1 MKIAKLLHNPSAGD
15 EDHSKKELISLIR
28 THGYECNY
36 ASIKEKGWDEFEEET
51 DFIIIAGGDGTVR
64 KAVKKI
70 IERKLIDKQFPIA
83 VLPMG
88 TANNIATTLGF
99 NSKEDIGLW
108 EAKNIK
114 RIDIGKIA
122 GNEGL
127 FFLEGFGYGVFPRL
141 MKEMKVKDNESDT
154 PEKELQTALKVLMEI
169 IDSYKAKSCV
179 LDIDGI
185 DHSGNYLLV
194 EIMNIRSIGPNMT
207 LAPMADPG
215 DGLFEIVLISE
226 NQRDEFKQYISDKL
240 NGLEKPFKFSTIQGK
255 IIKIKWDGMLMHLD
269 DELIDN
275 EKKEV
280 KIEVME
286 GVLKFLFKP

>member
-1 MKIAKLLHNPSAGD
+1 MKIARLLHNPSAGD

-36 ASIKEKGWDEFEEET
+36 ASIKEKGWDEIDDET

-64 KAVKKI
+64 KVVKKI
-70 IERKLIDKQFPIA
+70 VERKLIDKQFPIA

-99 NSKEDIGLW
+99 NAKEDIHLW
-108 EAKNIK
+108 EETNIK
-114 RIDIGKIA
+114 RIDIGKILGA
-122 GNEGL
+122 ESM

-141 MKEMKVKDNESDT
+141 MKEMKVKSPEADT
-154 PEKELQTALKVLMEI
+154 PEKELQTALKVLIEI
-169 IDSYKAKSCV
+169 IDSYKAKSCA

-194 EIMNIRSIGPNMT
+194 EVMNIRSIGPNLT

-226 NQRDEFKQYISDKL
+226 TQREEFKQYISDRLK
-240 NGLEKPFKFSTIQGK
+240 GLEKLFKFSTIQGK
-255 IIKIKWDGMLMHLD
+255 NIKVKWDGMLMHVD
-269 DELIDN
+269 DELLDTN
-275 EKKEV
+275 KKEV
-280 KIEVME
+280 KIELME
-286 GVLKFLFKP
+286 GVLRFLVKP